1 MAKNEVILRFDEVS
15 FRYSALKPILDEA
28 SFSVR
33 RGAKITLMGQNGAGK
48 TSIFGL
54 MSGELKPESGQISIT
69 PGATVGLS
77 RQVIPRSELELTVR
91 EFFEKAFAV
100 KVYDIDPRIEKILK
114 VVNLEAPFDRRVGS
128 FSGGQQARLLLA
140 FALIQNPD
148 ILLLDEPT
156 NNLDSEGIGR
166 LKKFII
172 EYPQTCVVISHDA
185 GFLNSFT
192 EGVLYL
198 DVFTNKVEQYSGN
211 YLDVV
216 EEISKRIERER
227 MLNVRLEKD
236 IENRKEQANFFGQKG
251 GHMRDVAAKMK
262 RKVEELE
269 ESKVEM
275 RRDDRVIRSFA
286 IPMQENI
293 SGDIVKISSISSS
306 RNGDTVSKKITPIVL
321 KKKDRLL
328 LTGPNGVGKT
338 TYLEAIVSGKAKGV
352 GLAENLAIG
361 YYRQDFST
369 LDFEKT
375 AYESLAEVM
384 TNGGEEELRSAA
396 AGFLIDADA
405 LKKKIS
411 DLSEGQK
418 GLLTFCRLMLQK
430 PGLLIL
436 DEPTNHINFRHIPV
450 IADAVNRY
458 EGPAILVSHMPDF
471 VSKIKITSTI
481 DLGTI

>member
-54 MSGELKPESGQISIT
+54 IAGELKPESGQISVT

-91 EFFEKAFAV
+91 EFFEKAFSA
-100 KVYDIDPRIEKILK
+100 KVYDIEPRIEKILK
-114 VVNLEAPFDRRVGS
+114 VVNLEAPFDRKVGS

-166 LKKFII
+166 LKKFIV
-172 EYPQTCVVISHDA
+172 EYPKTCVVISHDA

-198 DVFTNKVEQYSGN
+198 DVFTNKVEQYAGN

-227 MLNVRLEKD
+227 MLNARLEKD

-269 ESKVEM
+269 ENKVEM

-286 IPMQENI
+286 IPTQENI

-306 RNGDTVSKKITPIVL
+306 RNGDLVSKKIPAIVL

-328 LTGPNGVGKT
+328 LTGPNGIGKS

-352 GLAENLAIG
+352 ALAENVKIG
-361 YYRQDFST
+361 
-369 LDFEKT
+369 
-375 AYESLAEVM
+375 
-384 TNGGEEELRSAA
+384 
-396 AGFLIDADA
+396 
-405 LKKKIS
+405 
-411 DLSEGQK
+411 
-418 GLLTFCRLMLQK
+418 
-430 PGLLIL
+430 
-436 DEPTNHINFRHIPV
+436 
-450 IADAVNRY
+450 
-458 EGPAILVSHMPDF
+458 
-471 VSKIKITSTI
+471 
-481 DLGTI
+481 